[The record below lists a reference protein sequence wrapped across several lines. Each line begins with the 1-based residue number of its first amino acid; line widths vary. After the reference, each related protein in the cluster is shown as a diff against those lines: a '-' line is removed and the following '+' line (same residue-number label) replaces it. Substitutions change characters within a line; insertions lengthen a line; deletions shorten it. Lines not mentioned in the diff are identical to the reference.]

1 MTFDPRLTPA
11 RPDLA
16 ARHLQGVVTAERFV
30 EGTAGRIVH
39 PTAPVRATPDPLAP
53 LTTEAL
59 YGEAVT
65 VYEITAEG
73 WAWGQLAA
81 DSYVGWLPSEAL
93 APAGPAP
100 THKVSALR
108 TPVFPGPSIKLPP
121 IDLLSFGS
129 RLVIA
134 STRER
139 FAVTAEGGFVFADH
153 LVPLDAFEADV
164 VAVAARY
171 LGAAYLWGGRSSL
184 GLDCSGLVQAAL
196 TACGHACL
204 KKTQQLD
211 LPTRHRHAGESG
223 GGRSGVLRRSRR
235 VAARRSALLARP
247 CRHHRGR
254 RDAAARD
261 RAFHVRGARTAG
273 TGAGPHRGQWH
284 IAAQRPPSLEHVPI

>member
-30 EGTAGRIVH
+30 DGTRHRVIR

-73 WAWGQLAA
+73 WGWGQLDA

-196 TACGHACL
+196 TACGHACPRDTDMQE
-204 KKTQQLD
+204 KAVGGEVAFSGD
-211 LPTRHRHAGESG
+211 LGA
-223 GGRSGVLRRSRR
+223 LRRGDLLYWPGHVGIIEDGATLLHATAHFMSVVREPLGP
-235 VAARRSALLARP
+235 ALARIEASGTSL
-247 CRHHRGR
+247 RSVR
-254 RDAAARD
+254 R
-261 RAFHVRGARTAG
+261 
-273 TGAGPHRGQWH
+273 
-284 IAAQRPPSLEHVPI
+284 L

>member
-30 EGTAGRIVH
+30 DGTRHRVSR

-59 YGEAVT
+59 HGEAVT
-65 VYEITAEG
+65 VYETTGEG
-73 WAWGQLAA
+73 WAWGQLDA
-81 DSYVGWLPSEAL
+81 DSYVGWLPAEAL

-121 IDLLSFGS
+121 GELLSFGS
-129 RLVIA
+129 RLVV
-134 STRER
+134 TGERGR
-139 FAVTAEGGFVFADH
+139 FAVTAEGGFVVADH
-153 LVPLDAFEADV
+153 LAPVDAFEADV

-196 TACGHACL
+196 TACGHACPRDTDMQE
-204 KKTQQLD
+204 KAVGVEVAFSGD
-211 LPTRHRHAGESG
+211 LSA
-223 GGRSGVLRRSRR
+223 LRRGDLLYWPGHVGLVEDGATLLHATAHFMSVVREPLGP
-235 VAARRSALLARP
+235 ALARIEASGTP
-247 CRHHRGR
+247 LRNVR
-254 RDAAARD
+254 R
-261 RAFHVRGARTAG
+261 
-273 TGAGPHRGQWH
+273 
-284 IAAQRPPSLEHVPI
+284 L